1 VAYNLSVRYKIIHR
15 IQKTNVKYQHCVC
28 IDHIFT
34 EPAHDDEL

>member
-15 IQKTNVKYQHCVC
+15 IQKTNVKDQHC